1 MEQESHVHPLS
12 AGADAAAWPYRALSS
27 AETSL
32 CTKLEGFNTS
42 EASTPLP
49 NLGEAGQQVQTNMQ
63 ALGSG
68 VTLPPLGSHG
78 KMPSLQAVRCFQKD
92 LELQRANKC
101 EDLTVS
107 PACLF
112 QESLCGLQPADKVFF
127 AQQ

>member
-1 MEQESHVHPLS
+1 MCILYLVERMLQPGLTGLSPLQRHHF
-12 AGADAAAWPYRALSS
+12 AQNLRDLIPLRL
-27 AETSL
+27 L
-32 CTKLEGFNTS
+32 
-42 EASTPLP
+42 TPLP

-78 KMPSLQAVRCFQKD
+78 KMPSLQAARCFHKD
-92 LELQRANKC
+92 LESQRANKC